1 MDRNPNLKPFVP
13 GQSGN
18 PSGKRKG
25 AVSITAA
32 IRRQLADGDDA
43 ESIATALIRGA
54 RAGDIRHIVEILN
67 RIDGKV
73 PDKLIAAAAAALKP
87 QVADAV
93 IAAGLDADESDGDP
107 GPGEECETGDG

>member
-32 IRRQLADGDDA
+32 LRRKLAEGTDVEEIVD
-43 ESIATALIRGA
+43 ALIREA
-54 RAGDIRHIVEILN
+54 KAGDIRHIVEILN

-73 PDKLIAAAAAALKP
+73 PDKMIAAAAAALKP
-87 QVADAV
+87 HIADAV

-107 GPGEECETGDG
+107 GPSEERETGDG